1 MTVAELKAKLDDC
14 DPKQHVFIMLPDDN
28 PLTGGFDIEDVF
40 EISSSTKPGVNAVYI
55 QSN

>member
-14 DPKQHVFIMLPDDN
+14 DPKQRVFIVLPDDN
-28 PLTGGFDIEDVF
+28 PLTDGFDIEDVF